1 MKLYNTLSAKIEE
14 LKPIENKKI
23 RIYTCGPTVYDTA
36 HIGNLRK
43 YLCDDILVRLLKFE
57 GFEVKRAMNMT
68 DIDDKTIKRS
78 EGVKKDFDVLI
89 RKYEDQFL
97 LDLDSLNILKPDMVM
112 RATEYIEDMVAFVE
126 DLLKKGFA
134 YKTADGS
141 VYFSLEKFPTY
152 GELSKLDKREIK
164 VGARINS
171 DEYSKENPS
180 DFVLWKSWDK
190 EDGEIF
196 WETSLGKGRPGW
208 HLECSTMSM
217 KEFGESIDIH
227 TGGVDNIFPHHENEI
242 AQSEARSGKK
252 FVNFWIHSE
261 MLMVDS
267 RKMSKSLHNFYK
279 LADIIEKGFSPY
291 DFRYLVVS
299 AQYRSKLN
307 FTWEGLESAKNSR
320 TRLVRLVQEFAKA
333 DKGEIDEQYLE
344 KFKGF
349 LENDIDLPNA
359 IAVLW
364 EVARDENVSAGSKYA
379 TMRKFDEVLGLK
391 LGDNIAIEIPTDIL
405 DLANERKAARE
416 NKDYA
421 KSDELRDEIA
431 TLGYLVEDL
440 SNNEY
445 KITEK

>member
-1 MKLYNTLSAKIEE
+1 
-14 LKPIENKKI
+14 
-23 RIYTCGPTVYDTA
+23 
-36 HIGNLRK
+36 
-43 YLCDDILVRLLKFE
+43 VRLLKFE

-78 EGVKKDFDVLI
+78 DGVKKDFDILI
-89 RKYEDQFL
+89 RKYEDQFFA
-97 LDLDSLNILKPDMVM
+97 DLDTLNVLRPDKVM
-112 RATEYIEDMVAFVE
+112 RATEYIEDMVGFVE

-134 YKTADGS
+134 YTASDGS

-180 DFVLWKSWDK
+180 DFVLWKSWD
-190 EDGEIF
+190 EADGEIF

-217 KEFGESIDIH
+217 KELGETIDIH
-227 TGGVDNIFPHHENEI
+227 TGGIDNIFPHHENEI

-252 FVNFWIHSE
+252 FVNFWVHSE

-267 RKMSKSLHNFYK
+267 RKMSKSLNNFYK
-279 LADIIEKGFSPY
+279 LADIIEKGFSPF

-307 FTWEGLESAKNSR
+307 FTWEGLESARNSR
-320 TRLVRLVQEFAKA
+320 ARLVRLVGEFAKS
-333 DKGEIDEQYLE
+333 DKGEVSENYLS
-344 KFKGF
+344 KFKTF

-445 KITEK
+445 KITAK

>member
-14 LKPIENKKI
+14 LKPIESNKI

-78 EGVKKDFDVLI
+78 DGVKKDFDILI
-89 RKYEDQFL
+89 RKYEDQFFA
-97 LDLDSLNILKPDMVM
+97 DLDTLNVLRPDKVM
-112 RATEYIEDMVAFVE
+112 RATEYIEDMVGFVE

-134 YKTADGS
+134 YTASDGS

-180 DFVLWKSWDK
+180 DFVLWKSWDE

-217 KEFGESIDIH
+217 KELGETIDIH
-227 TGGVDNIFPHHENEI
+227 TGGIDNIFPHHENEI

-252 FVNFWIHSE
+252 FVNFWVHSE

-267 RKMSKSLHNFYK
+267 RKMSKSLNNFYK
-279 LADIIEKGFSPY
+279 LADIIEKGFSPF

-307 FTWEGLESAKNSR
+307 FTWEGLESARNSR
-320 TRLVRLVQEFAKA
+320 TRLSRLAEEFSKA
-333 DKGEIDEQYLE
+333 DEGEIDEQYLE

-391 LGDNIAIEIPTDIL
+391 LGDNITIEIPTDIL

-421 KSDELRDEIA
+421 KSDELREKISS
-431 TLGYLVEDL
+431 LGYIIEDK
-440 SNNEY
+440 NNEFIISP
-445 KITEK
+445 K